1 MRSLLFVMETGNQKQ
16 GTGNRVSAIIVAA
29 GSSRR
34 MGFDKLLA
42 PLAGTPVL
50 LRTLRAFENCS
61 AVDEIIVVAGGEVAA
76 SVDRWKS
83 ELAKL
88 KCVVEGG
95 AQRHLSVWNGLNA
108 VSPQAEI
115 VAVHDGGRPLITS
128 EQIAKCVAGA
138 REMEAIACAR
148 PVTETLK
155 RADAAG
161 CIAESIDRAGAWIM
175 ETPQVFKRDLLVRA
189 YEKVMREHLLV
200 TDEVSAVQALGS
212 RVHVIENTAPNL
224 KITFPAD
231 LALAEKLLA

>member
-1 MRSLLFVMETGNQKQ
+1 MSG
-16 GTGNRVSAIIVAA
+16 RVSAIIVAA

-50 LRTLRAFENCS
+50 MRTLLAFENCD
-61 AVDEIIVVAGGEVAA
+61 AVDEIIVVAGGDVAGVVESWQTA
-76 SVDRWKS
+76 IP
-83 ELAKL
+83 KL
-88 KCVVEGG
+88 KCVVAGG
-95 AQRHLSVWNGLNA
+95 AERHLSVWNGLNA
-108 VSPQAEI
+108 VSPPVAI
-115 VAVHDGGRPLITS
+115 IAVHDGGRPLITS
-128 EQIAKCVAGA
+128 GQIAKCVRGA
-138 REMEAIACAR
+138 RELDAVACAR

-161 CIAESIDRAGAWIM
+161 CIAESIDRANAWVM

-189 YEKVMREHLLV
+189 YEKVLRDNLLV
-200 TDEVSAVQALGS
+200 TDEVSAVQTLGG
-212 RVHVIENTAPNL
+212 RVHVIENAEPNI